1 MERVL
6 QIRRW
11 LSGRER
17 ERIIA
22 LARYLWRRF
31 LEDRCFETA
40 GALSYTTVFALVPLT
55 AVALAVLSA
64 FPVFGT
70 WTTALTDFVFS
81 NFVPESARAVE
92 AYILGFASGVG
103 GLTLA
108 GATALFLAALL
119 TLGGIESTFNRIWR
133 VPRARPPVMRLL
145 VYWTLLTLGT
155 LLLAAALGFTSYFVA
170 TSFQQAGDPAGLV
183 QRALRLLPTLMTLG
197 AFTLAFMVVPNRRVE
212 FRHALAGAALA
223 AVLFEFTKLGL
234 TLYLRNVPTY
244 QQLYGALAVI
254 PIFLIWVYLSWVAI
268 LLGASLAA
276 SLSGFRFQPR
286 ALRLPEGFE
295 LYGMLRLLGRLRQ
308 AQRDGAVLHLADLH
322 ALEPILSDDQL
333 QDMLRLLGQRKVI
346 RREEDGGWL
355 LARDLNHL
363 HLSELYEAG
372 GVRIPVAEVP
382 VPCRDDELGRAA
394 LAGLDELRI
403 PLRQALKM
411 PVGRLIE
418 TTGEN

>member
-1 MERVL
+1 MERFIKV
-6 QIRRW
+6 RRW

-17 ERIIA
+17 ERVVA

-40 GALSYTTVFALVPLT
+40 GALSYTTVFAMVPLT

-70 WTTALTDFVFS
+70 WTSALTDFVFS

-92 AYILGFASGVG
+92 AYILGFAQGVG

-108 GATALFLAALL
+108 GATVLFIAALL

-133 VPRARPPVMRLL
+133 VPQARPPVMRLL
-145 VYWTLLTLGT
+145 VYWSLLTLGT
-155 LLLAAALGFTSYFVA
+155 LLVAAALGFTSYFVA
-170 TSFQQAGDPAGLV
+170 TSFQGDGGAVGV
-183 QRALRLLPTLMTLG
+183 GQRLLRLLPSVMTLG

-212 FRHALAGAALA
+212 TKHALAGAALA
-223 AVLFEFTKLGL
+223 TVLFEFTKLGL
-234 TLYLRNVPTY
+234 TLYLRSVPTY

-286 ALRLPEGFE
+286 AMRLPEGFE
-295 LYGMLRLLGRLRQ
+295 LYGMLRLLGRFRQ
-308 AQRDGAVLHLADLH
+308 AQREGAALQVSELHD
-322 ALEPILSDDQL
+322 LEPILSDDQL
-333 QDMLRLLGQRKVI
+333 QEMLRLLATRKVI
-346 RREEDGGWL
+346 RRDEDGSWML
-355 LARDLNHL
+355 SRDLNHL
-363 HLSELYEAG
+363 PLSELYDTG

-382 VPCRDDELGRAA
+382 VPCRDDDLGQAA

-418 TTGEN
+418 KTGDA